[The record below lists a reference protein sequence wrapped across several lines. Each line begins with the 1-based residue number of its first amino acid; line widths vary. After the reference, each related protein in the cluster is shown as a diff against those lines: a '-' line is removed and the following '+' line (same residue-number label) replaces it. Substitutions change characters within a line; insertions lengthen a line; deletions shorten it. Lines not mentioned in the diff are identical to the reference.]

1 MLEIPYI
8 DSMESSILEH
18 EDDLISI
25 ITLLAPK
32 FELPTI
38 PVMHILIIMIALTEI
53 LYRADLAIPEAVS
66 VNEAIEL
73 AKTFSD
79 DQGRMFINGALSAFL
94 KDKEK
99 MTPGAKK

>member
-8 DSMESSILEH
+8 DSMEASIIAH
-18 EDDLISI
+18 EEDLISI

-53 LYRADLAIPEAVS
+53 LYQPDLTIPEAVS
-66 VNEAIEL
+66 MNEAIEL

-99 MTPGAKK
+99 MTI